1 MRITLSCEVFV
12 FAPSVSPDN
21 MKVKRGTTIL
31 VGCHNL
37 QRDPAY
43 YEDPE
48 MFKPERFLA
57 ERTIEI
63 NSPYTFVPFR

>member
-1 MRITLSCEVFV
+1 MFWKICAFPR
-12 FAPSVSPDN
+12 SVLLPDN
-21 MKVKRGTTIL
+21 LKVKRGTTIL

-48 MFKPERFLA
+48 LFKPERFLA
-57 ERTIEI
+57 ERTIEV
-63 NSPYTFVPFR
+63 NSPYAFVPFR